1 MDFKTG
7 CLFFPLLC
15 ATVRHRSL
23 SFCFQLV
30 IQVQPGDSFFLQL
43 CFQEKTKSWHFSK
56 LSIDC
61 LRVGSVSTPS
71 PAAGTLSKKGEIE
84 QNTSQ
89 SWCYRPADKQGGTW
103 PWKGMCSTKS
113 KWRYQQNLQALR
125 FLALWSTTE
134 YLQGAILHFW
144 DWWWLWSWMVYGKSY
159 NLISSILGHSQ
170 LLVAVAMGKKNI
182 PLGLGIFQESSF
194 R

>member
-113 KWRYQQNLQALR
+113 KWRYQQNLQALDSWPCEAQLSICKEP
-125 FLALWSTTE
+125 FSISGTDGDCEAGWFTE
-134 YLQGAILHFW
+134 NPTI
-144 DWWWLWSWMVYGKSY
+144 
-159 NLISSILGHSQ
+159 
-170 LLVAVAMGKKNI
+170 
-182 PLGLGIFQESSF
+182 
-194 R
+194 